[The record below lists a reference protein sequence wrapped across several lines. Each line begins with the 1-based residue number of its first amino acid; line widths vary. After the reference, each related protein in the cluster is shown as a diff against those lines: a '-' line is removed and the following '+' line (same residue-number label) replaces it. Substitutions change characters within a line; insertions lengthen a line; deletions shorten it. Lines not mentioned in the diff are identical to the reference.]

1 MSDINV
7 EVTARGLVSEQAR
20 AQAREKIGAL
30 GRYVKGPIL
39 GARVVLIKE
48 RNPRI
53 SDPARVEAELD
64 LKGRMIR
71 AHAQAPT
78 VEAAVD
84 EVVERL
90 QTQLRRFVDRL
101 VTRHRDPD
109 HRPRHSEA

>member
-7 EVTARGLVSEQAR
+7 EVTARGVVSEHAR
-20 AQAREKIGAL
+20 DQAREKIGAL
-30 GRYVKGPIL
+30 GRYVKGPIQS
-39 GARVVLIKE
+39 ARVVLITE

-53 SDPARVEAELD
+53 PDPARVEAELD
-64 LKGRMIR
+64 VKGRVIR

-90 QTQLRRFVDRL
+90 QTQLRRFVDRI
-101 VTRHRDPD
+101 VTRHREPD
-109 HRPRHSEA
+109 RKPHHSEA

>member
-7 EVTARGLVSEQAR
+7 EVTARGAVSEQAR

-30 GRYVKGPIL
+30 GRYVKAPIQ
-39 GARVVLIKE
+39 GARVVLIRE

-53 SDPARVEAELD
+53 ADPARVEAELD
-64 LKGRMIR
+64 VKGRMIR

-90 QTQLRRFVDRL
+90 QRQLRGFVARL
-101 VTRHRDPD
+101 VTKHPEPA
-109 HRPRHSEA
+109 HTPPESNV